1 MSITEAAGER
11 RTAKADAMEFLQA
24 ALAGDPVPATEVN
37 RMAHERDL
45 TIKAI
50 RSAREALGVKIER
63 NGFGPGS
70 KSLWSLPGRHIDA
83 HPISSEEDH
92 RPKTIDGHE
101 VIGLEPDDPCTYCG
115 ERDGTVYLIRN
126 TYKGLSE
133 PMHEGCAV
141 AWFGWL
147 EQGKRRPRPS
157 LTPSGPST
165 TQYVVHP

>member
-37 RMAHERDL
+37 RMARERDL

-70 KSLWSLPGRHIDA
+70 KSLWSLPSEHTDA
-83 HPISSEEDH
+83 HRISISSQEDH
-92 RPKTIDGHE
+92 HPKIIDGHE

-133 PMHEGCAV
+133 PMHESCAGY
-141 AWFGWL
+141 WF
-147 EQGKRRPRPS
+147 EFYSRINKR
-157 LTPSGPST
+157 GG
-165 TQYVVHP
+165 QV

>member
-37 RMAHERDL
+37 RMARERDL

-70 KSLWSLPGRHIDA
+70 RSLWSLPGGHIEAPPSDEKVSA
-83 HPISSEEDH
+83 NREGPNLSEN
-92 RPKTIDGHE
+92 RQPKTIDGYE
-101 VIGLEPDDPCTYCG
+101 VIGLELDEPCTYCG
-115 ERDGTVYLIRN
+115 QRGAPVYLMQALF
-126 TYKGLSE
+126 KGVGRE
-133 PMHEGCAV
+133 PLHEDCAGY
-141 AWFGWL
+141 WF
-147 EQGKRRPRPS
+147 EFYSRINKR
-157 LTPSGPST
+157 GG
-165 TQYVVHP
+165 QV

>member
-1 MSITEAAGER
+1 MSITEVAGGR
-11 RTAKADAMEFLQA
+11 RTAKADAMKFLQG
-24 ALAGDPVPATEVN
+24 ALAGAPVPAAELSRV
-37 RMAHERDL
+37 AHERGL
-45 TIKAI
+45 TPKAI

-70 KSLWSLPGRHIDA
+70 KSLWSLPREHTDDA

-92 RPKTIDGHE
+92 HPKTIDGHE
-101 VIGLEPDDPCTYCG
+101 VIRLEPYDPCTYCG

-133 PMHEGCAV
+133 PMHESCAV

-147 EQGKRRPRPS
+147 RVLRERAGHGQ
-157 LTPSGPST
+157 
-165 TQYVVHP
+165 V

>member
-1 MSITEAAGER
+1 MSITEAAPER
-11 RTAKADAMEFLQA
+11 RTAKAAAVEFLQA
-24 ALAGDPVPATEVN
+24 ALAGDPVPATEVS
-37 RMAHERDL
+37 RMARERDL

-70 KSLWSLPGRHIDA
+70 KSLWSLPREHTDA
-83 HPISSEEDH
+83 HPISISSEEDH

-115 ERDGTVYLIRN
+115 KRDGTVYLIRN
-126 TYKGLSE
+126 TFNGLSE
-133 PMHEGCAV
+133 PMHESCAV

-147 EQGKRRPRPS
+147 RERGRHGQ
-157 LTPSGPST
+157 
-165 TQYVVHP
+165 V